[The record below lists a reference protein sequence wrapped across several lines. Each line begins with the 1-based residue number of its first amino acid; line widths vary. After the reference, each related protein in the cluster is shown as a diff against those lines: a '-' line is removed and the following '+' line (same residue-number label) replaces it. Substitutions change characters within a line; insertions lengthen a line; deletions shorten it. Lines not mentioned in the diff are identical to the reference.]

1 MNFTTSHRNEL
12 VLNYQGFQYTKKR
25 EYKHSN
31 EWRCR
36 ARPCT
41 TTLSIRRDDNS
52 IIREPAPHTCTP
64 SSSEKFVVDE
74 VISNMKKRAQD
85 ETLPIPQIYSQE
97 IVKIRVANPDLA
109 TGTFFPLLHNIDS
122 SLYRKRAK
130 NYPKLPKLINELTI
144 PDQWKIDLHSK
155 LFLIVDE
162 TCKRSL
168 YIFKD

>member
-1 MNFTTSHRNEL
+1 MNFTTSNRNEL

-41 TTLSIRRDDNS
+41 TTLSIGREDSS
-52 IIREPAPHTCTP
+52 IIREPGSHTCSPP
-64 SSSEKFVVDE
+64 SLEKVVVDE
-74 VISNMKKRAQD
+74 VICNMKKRARE

-122 SLYRKRAK
+122 SLYRKRAQ
-130 NYPKLPKLINELTI
+130 NYPKLPKLINEITI
-144 PDQWKIDLHSK
+144 PDEWKMDLHGK

-168 YIFKD
+168 YFCND